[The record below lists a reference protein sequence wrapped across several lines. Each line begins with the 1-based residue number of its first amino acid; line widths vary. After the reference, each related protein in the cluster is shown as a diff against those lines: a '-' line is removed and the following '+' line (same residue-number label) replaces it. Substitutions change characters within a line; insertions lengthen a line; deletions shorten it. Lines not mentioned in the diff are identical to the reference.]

1 MKCSVLAFFVFVTC
15 FCLNYVAEA
24 QHNPN
29 NWPDRQVMV
38 HLFEWKWE
46 DVAAEC
52 ERFLAPKGFAGV
64 QVILN

>member
-1 MKCSVLAFFVFVTC
+1 MKCSTLALSVLVACIGLFSA
-15 FCLNYVAEA
+15 AEA
-24 QHNPN
+24 QHYPN

-64 QVILN
+64 QVI